1 MNNFMIFAGC
11 AIILAGCAS
20 GERTLK
26 YLPAGSADSTWNI
39 RTAINDVSKD
49 MEIRINDST
58 VCASSMGLFRH
69 GKRMSGTYRGHAI
82 TAMLQDD
89 KSYQPDE
96 NTTCIIIID
105 RDTVGHL
112 EW

>member
-1 MNNFMIFAGC
+1 MNYFSIIAAS
-11 AIILAGCAS
+11 AIIMIGCSSA
-20 GERTLK
+20 ERTLK

-39 RTAINDVSKD
+39 KTAINEVTND
-49 MEIRINDST
+49 MEIKINDST

-69 GKRMSGTYRGHAI
+69 GKQMSGVYRGHSV
-82 TAMLQDD
+82 TAMLQAD
-89 KSYQPDE
+89 KSYTQE
-96 NTTCIIIID
+96 EHTTCIVIID